1 MQHNT
6 GVCPYCCQWLHPDN
20 HHVRLRPKQRPS
32 ARVQSVLLRKARGKR
47 LSLVQKNLLC
57 RFQKSSSVL
66 VRRQTNN
73 KSKHLI
79 MCFTALQHIVQE
91 YNGSDNSKPR
101 QHKVLYIKH
110 AGPKEH
116 KRKAHMYL
124 QRIKNKMAPN
134 TRVNITDES
143 SAVRDIKKSLQKR
156 KQRMANMDLKEQ
168 STPLVMSGSLF
179 WLYDACFSVL
189 SLYSV

>member
-1 MQHNT
+1 MLHNT
-6 GVCPYCCQWLHPDN
+6 VVCPYCCQWLHPDN

-66 VRRQTNN
+66 VRRQTNY

-91 YNGSDNSKPR
+91 YNGSENSKPR

-110 AGPKEH
+110 SGPKEH

-124 QRIKNKMAPN
+124 QRIKNKIAPSQSGRKIKHKSKHHR
-134 TRVNITDES
+134 RVQC
-143 SAVRDIKKSLQKR
+143 SARYKEISPKKEATHGKHGFKR
-156 KQRMANMDLKEQ
+156 AEHTSDYVWEFV
-168 STPLVMSGSLF
+168 LVVHASP
-179 WLYDACFSVL
+179 C
-189 SLYSV
+189 